1 MERRRGIASNP
12 MLPKNLSDKQIL
24 IHVSIDRKTC
34 LYRQKVNCIGWKDP
48 WIGRIRKRMQF
59 FKRTSPEKKALKET
73 FSSLHLEMQAA
84 LKRLTELRTISL
96 EQPVTWEWKKTRSS
110 SRKRPRILRLVKTVS
125 EELLMTLKTIQAPTK
140 CWRPLWRFTL
150 TILTSNIYRAEHAV
164 ALVGIGIGVTPLCF
178 DPPVD
183 PAAVPA
189 DEEHLP
195 KLQPHLGQRD
205 GIPHICHFFTQA
217 KFLEN

>member
-12 MLPKNLSDKQIL
+12 MLPKNLSDNQIL

-84 LKRLTELRTISL
+84 LNRLTELRTISL
-96 EQPVTWEWKKTRSS
+96 EQPVTWEWKKNKIKFEEKAEDSEAGKNCIRIIDDPENNSSTNKMLKTPLKIYIDNPDKQHLPGRARSRTCGHRHRGHPPLLRSS
-110 SRKRPRILRLVKTVS
+110 SRSCSGTCRRRTPAQVATSLR
-125 EELLMTLKTIQAPTK
+125 AAR
-140 CWRPLWRFTL
+140 WH
-150 TILTSNIYRAEHAV
+150 TSY
-164 ALVGIGIGVTPLCF
+164 LS
-178 DPPVD
+178 
-183 PAAVPA
+183 
-189 DEEHLP
+189 
-195 KLQPHLGQRD
+195 
-205 GIPHICHFFTQA
+205 FFYTG
-217 KFLEN
+217 KIFGE